1 MTDSTTGYTK
11 LAAVPDLMG
20 EYRAALG
27 GMVPGLGALTKGSG
41 SGSGS
46 SGPGSRPGQD
56 AGSGVGPRSAAWAG
70 SDSASGSGSG
80 DGAGTEVGAG
90 ARAIPAERFEVHGVV
105 PDTAHLAEYCRTTG
119 LRFGEELPATYPYVL
134 AFPLA
139 IKVMNS
145 KGFPFGA
152 VGVVHLTNSIE
163 QTRPLHVGE
172 ALNIRVR
179 AENPRAHRAGMLIDM
194 VTEITVPAEG
204 DEVVWRQVSGFL
216 GKGAKTEG
224 LPAAADSAVKAAGE
238 PAANPAFVRVTQ
250 DSISAYAEASGDK
263 NPIHVSKLGAKAFG
277 FPTTIAHG
285 MWSAA
290 AMLAG
295 MEGLVPRSARFTVE
309 FGKPVRLP
317 SKVAFTADR
326 DEAGA
331 GAGAG
336 SAGGSTAVSAT
347 GSGAAGAGW
356 ELQLRSAKKPEVI
369 HAVGRLEPLS

>member
-1 MTDSTTGYTK
+1 MAAATNGYTK

-27 GMVPGLGALTKGSG
+27 GLVPGLGALKKGSG
-41 SGSGS
+41 AGGSGAR
-46 SGPGSRPGQD
+46 SGG
-56 AGSGVGPRSAAWAG
+56 
-70 SDSASGSGSG
+70 
-80 DGAGTEVGAG
+80 GAGAGGAG
-90 ARAIPAERFEVHGVV
+90 AREIPAERFEVHGVV

-152 VGVVHLTNSIE
+152 VGVVHLTNAIE

-172 ALNIRVR
+172 ALDIRVR

-194 VTEITVPAEG
+194 VTEVTIPAEG

-250 DSISAYAEASGDK
+250 DTISAYAEASGDK
-263 NPIHVSKLGAKAFG
+263 NPIHVSKVGAKAFG
-277 FPTTIAHG
+277 FPSTIAHG

-295 MEGLVPRSARFTVE
+295 MEGLVPEAARFEVE
-309 FGKPVRLP
+309 FGNPVRLP

-326 DEAGA
+326 DADGA
-331 GAGAG
+331 GADGSGAAGG
-336 SAGGSTAVSAT
+336 STGGSTAVSAT
-347 GSGAAGAGW
+347 GSGWG
-356 ELQLRSAKKPEVI
+356 LQLRSAKKPEVVR
-369 HAVGRLEPLS
+369 AVGRLEPLS

>member
-1 MTDSTTGYTK
+1 MAAATNGYTK

-27 GMVPGLGALTKGSG
+27 GLVPGLGALQKGPGSSGSG
-41 SGSGS
+41 SGSG
-46 SGPGSRPGQD
+46 
-56 AGSGVGPRSAAWAG
+56 
-70 SDSASGSGSG
+70 
-80 DGAGTEVGAG
+80 
-90 ARAIPAERFEVHGVV
+90 AREIPAERFEVHGVV
-105 PDTAHLAEYCRTTG
+105 PDTTHLAEYCRTTG

-152 VGVVHLTNSIE
+152 VGVVHLTNAIE

-172 ALNIRVR
+172 ALDIRVR

-194 VTEITVPAEG
+194 VTEVTIPAEG

-250 DSISAYAEASGDK
+250 DTISAYAEASGDK
-263 NPIHVSKLGAKAFG
+263 NPIHVSKVGAKAFG
-277 FPTTIAHG
+277 FPSTIAHG

-295 MEGLVPRSARFTVE
+295 MEGLVPEAARFEVE

-326 DEAGA
+326 DADGA
-331 GAGAG
+331 GADGSGAAGG
-336 SAGGSTAVSAT
+336 STGGSTAVSAT
-347 GSGAAGAGW
+347 GSGWG
-356 ELQLRSAKKPEVI
+356 LQLRSAKKPEVI
-369 HAVGRLEPLS
+369 HVVGRLEPLS

>member
-1 MTDSTTGYTK
+1 MAAATNGYTK

-27 GMVPGLGALTKGSG
+27 GLVPGLGALQKGSGSSGSG
-41 SGSGS
+41 SGSG
-46 SGPGSRPGQD
+46 
-56 AGSGVGPRSAAWAG
+56 
-70 SDSASGSGSG
+70 
-80 DGAGTEVGAG
+80 
-90 ARAIPAERFEVHGVV
+90 AREIPAERFEVHGVV
-105 PDTAHLAEYCRTTG
+105 PDTTHLAEYCRTTG

-152 VGVVHLTNSIE
+152 VGVVHLTNAIE

-172 ALNIRVR
+172 ALDIRVR

-194 VTEITVPAEG
+194 VTEVTIPAEG

-250 DSISAYAEASGDK
+250 DTISAYAEASGDK
-263 NPIHVSKLGAKAFG
+263 NPIHVSKVGAKAFG
-277 FPTTIAHG
+277 FPSTIAHG

-295 MEGLVPRSARFTVE
+295 MEGLVPEAARFEVE
-309 FGKPVRLP
+309 FG
-317 SKVAFTADR
+317 
-326 DEAGA
+326 
-331 GAGAG
+331 
-336 SAGGSTAVSAT
+336 
-347 GSGAAGAGW
+347 
-356 ELQLRSAKKPEVI
+356 
-369 HAVGRLEPLS
+369 

>member
-1 MTDSTTGYTK
+1 MAAATNGYTK

-27 GMVPGLGALTKGSG
+27 GLVPGLGALKKGSG
-41 SGSGS
+41 AGGSGAR
-46 SGPGSRPGQD
+46 SGG
-56 AGSGVGPRSAAWAG
+56 
-70 SDSASGSGSG
+70 
-80 DGAGTEVGAG
+80 GAGAGGAG
-90 ARAIPAERFEVHGVV
+90 AREIPAERFEVHGVV

-152 VGVVHLTNSIE
+152 VGVVHLTNAIE

-172 ALNIRVR
+172 ALDIRVR

-194 VTEITVPAEG
+194 VTEVTIPAEG

-224 LPAAADSAVKAAGE
+224 LPVAADSAVKAAGE
-238 PAANPAFVRVTQ
+238 PAANPAFVRITQ
-250 DSISAYAEASGDK
+250 DTISAYAEASGDK
-263 NPIHVSKLGAKAFG
+263 NPIHVSKVGAKAFG
-277 FPTTIAHG
+277 FPSTIAHG

-295 MEGLVPRSARFTVE
+295 MEGLVPEAARFEVE
-309 FGKPVRLP
+309 FGNPVRLP

-326 DEAGA
+326 DADGA
-331 GAGAG
+331 GADGSGA
-336 SAGGSTAVSAT
+336 AGGSTAVSAT
-347 GSGAAGAGW
+347 GSGWG
-356 ELQLRSAKKPEVI
+356 LQLRSAKKPEVI

>member
-1 MTDSTTGYTK
+1 MAAATNGYTK

-27 GMVPGLGALTKGSG
+27 GLVPGLGALQKGSG
-41 SGSGS
+41 AGGSGAR
-46 SGPGSRPGQD
+46 SGG
-56 AGSGVGPRSAAWAG
+56 
-70 SDSASGSGSG
+70 
-80 DGAGTEVGAG
+80 GAGAGGAG
-90 ARAIPAERFEVHGVV
+90 AREIPAERFEVHGVV

-152 VGVVHLTNSIE
+152 VGVVHLTNAIE

-172 ALNIRVR
+172 ALDIRVR

-194 VTEITVPAEG
+194 VTEVTIPAEG

-224 LPAAADSAVKAAGE
+224 LPAAADSTVKAAGE

-250 DSISAYAEASGDK
+250 DTISAYAEASGDK
-263 NPIHVSKLGAKAFG
+263 NPIHVSKVGAKAFG
-277 FPTTIAHG
+277 FPSTIAHG

-295 MEGLVPRSARFTVE
+295 MEGLVPEAVRFEVE

-326 DEAGA
+326 DADGA
-331 GAGAG
+331 GADGSGAAGG
-336 SAGGSTAVSAT
+336 STGGSTAVSAT
-347 GSGAAGAGW
+347 GSGW